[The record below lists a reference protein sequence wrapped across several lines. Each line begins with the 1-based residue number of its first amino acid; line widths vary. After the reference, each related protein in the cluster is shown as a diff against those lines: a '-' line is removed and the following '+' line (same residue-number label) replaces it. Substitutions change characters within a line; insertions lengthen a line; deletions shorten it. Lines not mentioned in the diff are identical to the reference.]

1 MTKTADAQCT
11 KYNLLYVQWNQFF
24 LLMTANENLRNPPC
38 KWIFFKLCG
47 YPSHKSQVG
56 NYVVGSSIRWK
67 GKVLSKY

>member
-38 KWIFFKLCG
+38 K
-47 YPSHKSQVG
+47 
-56 NYVVGSSIRWK
+56 
-67 GKVLSKY
+67 